1 MTHEQCDKC
10 GFDGARCNDGSL
22 LDGLRELGP
31 RWRELVQVAGSN
43 LRVRPEPEVWSAIEY
58 AAHSRDIIALHV
70 YGVEQ
75 ALAPDEPEFPQIGD
89 DLVEAAAANY
99 GDADPDGVAAELAT
113 QASRLAQVA
122 DRSGNG
128 RMVAGAHHR

>member
-75 ALAPDEPEFPQIGD
+75 ALALDEPVFPQIGD

-99 GDADPDGVAAELAT
+99 GDADPDAVAAELAT